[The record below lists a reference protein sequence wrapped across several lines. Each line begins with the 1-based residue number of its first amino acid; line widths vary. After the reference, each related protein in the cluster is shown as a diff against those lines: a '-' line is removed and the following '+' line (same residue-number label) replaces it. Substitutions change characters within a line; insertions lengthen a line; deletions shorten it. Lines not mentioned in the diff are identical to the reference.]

1 MVSRYMFD
9 LSQKEAEE
17 LKSINKKDIID
28 WYSKY
33 LVQSSPKCRRLAV
46 RVWGC
51 NTDMNEAEKETGSFQ
66 IIKDLKAFK
75 TSSKFYPSL
84 C

>member
-1 MVSRYMFD
+1 MFD

-17 LKSINKKDIID
+17 LKSVNKNDIIE
-28 WYSKY
+28 WYNKY
-33 LVQSSPKCRRLAV
+33 LVQSSPKCRRLTV

-51 NTDMNEAEKETGSFQ
+51 NTDMKEAETQTEYFQ
-66 IIKDLKAFK
+66 VIKDLKAFK
-75 TSSKFYPSL
+75 TSSNFYPSL